1 MSTTSATG
9 FDRTAAKVVLSRRGL
24 LWAFGGV
31 GVALTLPLLQACS
44 AQPAA
49 PTAPPPT
56 IVPKPTDVLPT
67 PTPAAQAT
75 ATTAPAGA
83 QATATIAPPP
93 TPAPAATPTAATVA
107 QLPAQEITL
116 GMPDY
121 QPWIETLK
129 PMLGEAFKARQPNV
143 TVTVQQYPGSEM
155 RTKYKLLATSGTP
168 LDVSWV
174 CCGDVA
180 TFGELKLLLNLD
192 PLIKRDNVD
201 PKMYFAGSLWE
212 GYFDPNTKYI
222 GSGNLLALPV
232 TFVFTL
238 CYYNKDMFKKANVEE
253 PKYDWTWDDLVKLGQ
268 QLTFD
273 KNGKKPTDAGF
284 DKNNVVQYGLGG
296 AQWSEYD
303 FVIAAGG
310 RYVTPENKV
319 VINTPE
325 TIKGVQ
331 FVQDLIHKYNIL
343 PVPSAAKN
351 MPQFPTGKTVAI
363 SKDGSWNFTPWTD
376 NIKDF
381 QWDVVPLPIG
391 PIGKRV
397 GYGGSNQFASWNGG
411 KHQDAA
417 WELLKFLASPEIT
430 LKYWGIHGIPSVKE
444 SALSPEFPKIAKF
457 TPKMAKISAE
467 AGSYIQS
474 SDPTIRRQEW
484 GDALDA
490 ELTLVWEGKQSA
502 AEACKKAQEK
512 VQAIMAR
519 PS

>member
-1 MSTTSATG
+1 MDSPICANVHRANAS
-9 FDRTAAKVVLSRRGL
+9 LSRRSLLRGL
-24 LWAFGGV
+24 GGASI
-31 GVALTLPLLQACS
+31 ALALPLLQACS
-44 AQPAA
+44 SAPAA
-49 PTAPPPT
+49 PTAAPPT

-67 PTPAAQAT
+67 PSPVTQAS
-75 ATTAPAGA
+75 ATTAP
-83 QATATIAPPP
+83 QATA
-93 TPAPAATPTAATVA
+93 APATATPQPAAPTVTPKAATTA

-129 PMLGEAFKARQPNV
+129 PMLGEDFKQSQPNV
-143 TVTVQQYPGSEM
+143 KVTVNQYPGTEM
-155 RTKYKLLATSGTP
+155 RTKYRLLATSGTP

-192 PLIKRDNVD
+192 PLLKQDNID
-201 PKMYFAGSLWE
+201 PKIYFPGSLWE

-238 CYYNKDMFKKANVEE
+238 TYYNKDMFQKAKVDE
-253 PKYDWTWDDLVKLGQ
+253 PKYDWTWDDLVKIGQ
-268 QLTFD
+268 QLTID

-284 DKNNVVQYGLGG
+284 DKENVTQYGLGG

-303 FVIAAGG
+303 FVIGAGG

-319 VINTPE
+319 VIDTPE

-331 FVQDLIHKYNIL
+331 FVQDMIHKYRIL

-376 NIKDF
+376 KITDF
-381 QWDVVPLPIG
+381 KWDVAPLPIG

-397 GYGGSNQFASWNGG
+397 GYGGSNQFSSWTGV
-411 KHQDAA
+411 KHPDAA
-417 WELLKFLASPEIT
+417 WELLKFLASPAIT

-444 SALSPEFPKIAKF
+444 SALSPELSKIAKF
-457 TPKMAKISAE
+457 TEKMAKISAE
-467 AGSYIQS
+467 AGAYIQS
-474 SDPTIRRQEW
+474 SDPTIRREEW
-484 GDALDA
+484 GTALDA

-502 AEACKKAQEK
+502 ADACKKAQEK
-512 VQAIMAR
+512 VAAIMAR
-519 PS
+519 TS